1 MPATK
6 KRTEVHGTWL
16 TPESY
21 YKSLNER
28 FDFSDFDP
36 CPPDC
41 DLSKFN
47 GLTTDW
53 ADRTFFNPPYDLPT
67 KTAFVRK
74 ALEQSKRC
82 SLIVGLL
89 PASTG
94 GALFHEIIRPNFSIE
109 FIRGRLPFEGI
120 DKTGLWCNPLAGG
133 YGKSAKA
140 WRARHIKP
148 GQEGENRSG
157 QVDLMLIIIG
167 E

>member
-6 KRTEVHGTWL
+6 KRTAVHGTWL
-16 TPESY
+16 TPESF
-21 YKSLNER
+21 YKKQDER
-28 FDFSDFDP
+28 FGFSNFDP
-36 CPPDC
+36 CPADC

-47 GLTTDW
+47 GLSVDW
-53 ADRTFFNPPYDLPT
+53 ADRTFFNPPYDLAT

-94 GALFHEIIRPNFSIE
+94 GSLFHEIIQPNFDVE
-109 FIRGRLPFEGI
+109 FLQGRLPFEGI

-133 YGKSAKA
+133 YGKRAKT
-140 WRARHIKP
+140 WREKHIKP

-157 QVDLMLIIIG
+157 QVDLILIIIG
-167 E
+167 G